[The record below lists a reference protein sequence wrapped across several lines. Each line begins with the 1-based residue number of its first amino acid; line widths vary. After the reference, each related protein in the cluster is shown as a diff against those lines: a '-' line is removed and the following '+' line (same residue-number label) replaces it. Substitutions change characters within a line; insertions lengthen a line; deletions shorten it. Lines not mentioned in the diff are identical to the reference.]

1 MPQQYLDLEKNVP
14 VHVFPKAQKEVD
26 RYWKWC
32 HIWKGITLA
41 ALVSVILAN
50 VLDLVGITG
59 ALMVPTYFLALA
71 SMAIYIGYRV
81 KYSKK
86 WKNFLLKECNPGK
99 ELSVLWALLPKTS
112 CVKSNL
118 WSTHFYNVGI
128 TLFYAGRREDAEK
141 IFPLFVKYCPDASG
155 EFKYE
160 LLRMT
165 IAFEQNNEQQLQ
177 RSCDRLR
184 QLEMMVKPKGKLWT
198 LYQDRLRYPMLIQ
211 LEKSGQY
218 EELYHIWQQTG
229 NRQHSRLAEVVRQ
242 FHLYRAA
249 EAMGNAELAEQHKR
263 YVLTYG
269 GTLWYRTYV
278 E

>member
-1 MPQQYLDLEKNVP
+1 MGRVESAETERLGRGDEYDTAIFRFGK
-14 VHVFPKAQKEVD
+14 K
-26 RYWKWC
+26 C
-32 HIWKGITLA
+32 TG
-41 ALVSVILAN
+41 S
-50 VLDLVGITG
+50 VLDLVGITS

-71 SMAIYIGYRV
+71 SMASYIGYRV

-128 TLFYAGRREDAEK
+128 TLFYAGRREDVEK

-165 IAFEQNNEQQLQ
+165 IAL
-177 RSCDRLR
+177 DRNPN
-184 QLEMMVKPKGKLWT
+184 KP
-198 LYQDRLRYPMLIQ
+198 
-211 LEKSGQY
+211 
-218 EELYHIWQQTG
+218 
-229 NRQHSRLAEVVRQ
+229 LAMQ
-242 FHLYRAA
+242 
-249 EAMGNAELAEQHKR
+249 AMSS
-263 YVLTYG
+263 T
-269 GTLWYRTYV
+269 
-278 E
+278 

>member
-1 MPQQYLDLEKNVP
+1 MTQQYLDLEKNVP

-59 ALMVPTYFLALA
+59 ALMAPTYFLALA
-71 SMAIYIGYRV
+71 SMTIYIGYRV

-141 IFPLFVKYCPDASG
+141 IFPLFVKYCPDG
-155 EFKYE
+155 I
-160 LLRMT
+160 RGV
-165 IAFEQNNEQQLQ
+165 Q
-177 RSCDRLR
+177 
-184 QLEMMVKPKGKLWT
+184 
-198 LYQDRLRYPMLIQ
+198 
-211 LEKSGQY
+211 
-218 EELYHIWQQTG
+218 
-229 NRQHSRLAEVVRQ
+229 VRTPSDD
-242 FHLYRAA
+242 
-249 EAMGNAELAEQHKR
+249 NC
-263 YVLTYG
+263 V
-269 GTLWYRTYV
+269 
-278 E
+278 